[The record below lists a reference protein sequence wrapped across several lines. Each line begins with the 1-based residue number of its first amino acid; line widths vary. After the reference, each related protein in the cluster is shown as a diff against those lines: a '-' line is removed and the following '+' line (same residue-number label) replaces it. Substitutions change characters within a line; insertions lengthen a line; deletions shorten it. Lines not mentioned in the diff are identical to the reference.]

1 MSLTERSTGKH
12 MGAGGSSGVALRLAV
27 MIVVV
32 VAFVGL
38 STWCL
43 DISMGHAT
51 AKSVGERNW
60 NFTLVLKIPAA
71 AIKHAEPSAPPA
83 GFAAGDTIGRIM
95 IPRMSLDSAVVEM
108 ANCEDQANLNRGPSH
123 IHGTAVPGAAG
134 NCAIA
139 GHRSTYTEP
148 FAQMGMLQ
156 AGDEIDLVRLSG
168 VKFVYRVTQIWV
180 VSPDQVSVLDP
191 TPQPSLTLITC
202 HPAGSARSRLIVRA
216 VRSD

>member
-1 MSLTERSTGKH
+1 MSLLERSTGKP
-12 MGAGGSSGVALRLAV
+12 MSGGGSSGAVSRLAV
-27 MIVVV
+27 IIVVV
-32 VAFVGL
+32 VALLGMT
-38 STWCL
+38 TWLL
-43 DISMGHAT
+43 DVSIGHAT
-51 AKSVGERNW
+51 AKSAGERNW

-71 AIKHAEPSAPPA
+71 AIERAEPSAPPTS
-83 GFAAGDTIGRIM
+83 FAAGDTIGRII
-95 IPRMSLDSAVVEM
+95 IPRMSLDSAIIEM

-139 GHRSTYTEP
+139 GHRSTYTQP

-156 AGDEIDLVRLSG
+156 AGDEIDLVELSG